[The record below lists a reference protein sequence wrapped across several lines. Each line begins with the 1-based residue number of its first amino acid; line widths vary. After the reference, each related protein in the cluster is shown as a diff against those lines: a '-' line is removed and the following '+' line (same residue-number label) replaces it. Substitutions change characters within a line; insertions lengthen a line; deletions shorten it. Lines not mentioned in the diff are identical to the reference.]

1 MDPAPS
7 CRWSRGF
14 RGDLPCFLLLRK
26 DFPVCKSAPAP
37 HIIWG
42 WCRFSVVVGTG
53 DAVQGTLSI
62 RGEREG
68 GEERGRLGC
77 SQPVPPAHG
86 LGCQWGAACIT
97 CRRRWH
103 GGRNQAVPGGG
114 GRGLH
119 AGCTTQRGDSGAYG
133 ARRLLGVHPRGPW
146 C

>member
-42 WCRFSVVVGTG
+42 WCRFSAVVGTG
-53 DAVQGTLSI
+53 DVVQGTLSI
-62 RGEREG
+62 CGEHEG
-68 GEERGRLGC
+68 GEERGRLGR

-86 LGCQWGAACIT
+86 DANGVQPASPA
-97 CRRRWH
+97 
-103 GGRNQAVPGGG
+103 GGG
-114 GRGLH
+114 GTGMGTRLSQEEV
-119 AGCTTQRGDSGAYG
+119 AGGCMQA
-133 ARRLLGVHPRGPW
+133 V
-146 C
+146 